1 MDEWEEFVL
10 IETFSK
16 DKKISERKVS
26 PDYYYNTECYET
38 DDKNFIIQNNVTKST
53 VTNYRIGEEA
63 SIFYNG
69 DGDIIKFV
77 SVIKDELSIAEFHHK
92 DNIFNRLDIV
102 FNAEN
107 NSVNA
112 KLEYILNV
120 YAKNI
125 VVKCGLVY
133 GDGSVGDLFYVNME
147 RVADIMK
154 FKNINVLDLKDCKLF
169 ADVFIDGK
177 GILELR

>member
-92 DNIFNRLDIV
+92 DNIFNHLDIV
-102 FNAEN
+102 FNADN
-107 NSVNA
+107 NSANA
-112 KLEYILNV
+112 KLEYRLNV
-120 YAKNI
+120 PQKNI
-125 VVKCGLVY
+125 SVKCGLIY
-133 GDGSVGDLFYVNME
+133 GDGFVGELFDVNME
-147 RVADIMK
+147 KVSDIKK
-154 FKNINVLDLKDCKLF
+154 FKNINVRDLKACTLC
-169 ADVFIDGK
+169 ADVFLAGNIIG
-177 GILELR
+177 ELR